1 MIALSAFRCTVPFH
15 QAAVGAISACTS
27 GSCLPATLAL
37 QQCRRALQQV
47 RAQRH
52 ASSTSYDRSGP
63 AAGMLSAVP
72 FAISRQEAD
81 TAFDAYHG
89 TANTLLT
96 KPAAGV
102 QKVKEVY
109 LPLWVGRAQAHS
121 VLKAA
126 EVGFRKYVQRYNPLT
141 KRIEGT
147 FETQWHW
154 VSPNAVFEQY
164 FSPEMVEMQIVA
176 SYHYPLSDISK
187 IRPGPAISSAK
198 PIDRHMMTS
207 SFDGSTRRVSMF
219 EMKAETGRVK
229 AVSAIKNHQ
238 YRAAQDF
245 LLRAYRCD
253 ETRGLNMDVNLLQF
267 SAAPVLMPVFLYSS
281 KHFGNTKV
289 RTFVAGFD
297 GSKVSGVRVYN
308 ETLIGLVTAAFASVL
323 VVASGIWQ
331 NYPALQVVGFA
342 VAAPALL
349 VGVLVKYWPK
359 FRSQMHQVSQDA
371 SQYMNRKTDESGSF
385 STSWTHAY
393 SQFARFRQSQEQA
406 RFSSANNNTSDR
418 SAGHTSILRDPKGY
432 YQLLEIEPSASKA
445 DVQAAFRGLAMKQH
459 PDRFDDPQQ
468 KASATVVFR
477 QILEAYTVLRDDRKR
492 QLYDMNQL

>member
-1 MIALSAFRCTVPFH
+1 MG
-15 QAAVGAISACTS
+15 AVSACKS
-27 GSCLPATLAL
+27 ARCLPTTLAL
-37 QQCRRALQQV
+37 QQYPRTCQQG

-81 TAFDAYHG
+81 IAFDAYHG

-96 KPAAGV
+96 RPAAGV
-102 QKVKEVY
+102 QKVKELY

-126 EVGFRKYVQRYNPLT
+126 EVGFRKYVQRYNPVT
-141 KRIEGT
+141 KRTEGT
-147 FETQWHW
+147 IETQWHW

-187 IRPGPAISSAK
+187 IRPGPAISAAK

-229 AVSAIKNHQ
+229 AISAIKSHQ
-238 YRAAQDF
+238 YRAAEDF

-297 GSKVSGVRVYN
+297 GSKVSGVRLYN

-331 NYPALQVVGFA
+331 TYPALQVFGFA

-349 VGVLVKYWPK
+349 VGFLVKYWPQV
-359 FRSQMHQVSQDA
+359 RNQVHQVSRDA
-371 SQYMNRKTDESGSF
+371 NQYMNRKTDESGSF

-406 RFSSANNNTSDR
+406 RFSSANNNTSGR
-418 SAGHTSILRDPKGY
+418 SAEHSSRDPKGY

-459 PDRFDDPQQ
+459 PDRFDDPKQ
-468 KASATVVFR
+468 KASATVSFR
-477 QILEAYTVLRDDRKR
+477 QILEAYTVLRDDTKR

>member
-1 MIALSAFRCTVPFH
+1 MISLSTLRRTAPFC
-15 QAAVGAISACTS
+15 QAAVGAVNASISA
-27 GSCLPATLAL
+27 GSLPATFAL
-37 QQCRRALQQV
+37 RQCPQTFQSA

-89 TANTLLT
+89 AANTLLSR
-96 KPAAGV
+96 PAAGV
-102 QKVKEVY
+102 QKVKELY

-126 EVGFRKYVQRYNPLT
+126 EVGFRKYVQRYNPAT
-141 KRIEGT
+141 KRTEGT

-164 FSPEMVEMQIVA
+164 FSPEMMEMQIVA
-176 SYHYPLSDISK
+176 SYHYPLSAISK
-187 IRPGPAISSAK
+187 ARPGPAVSAAT
-198 PIDRHMMTS
+198 PIDPHMMTS
-207 SFDGSTRRVSMF
+207 SFDGSTRRVTMF
-219 EMKAETGRVK
+219 DMKAETARVK
-229 AVSAIKNHQ
+229 AISAIKSHQ
-238 YRAAQDF
+238 YRAAEEF
-245 LLRAYRCD
+245 LMRAYRCD
-253 ETRGLNMDVNLLQF
+253 ETRGLKLDVNLLQF

-297 GSKVSGVRVYN
+297 RAKVSGVRVYN
-308 ETLIGLVTAAFASVL
+308 ETIVGLVTAAFASVV
-323 VVASGIWQ
+323 VVASGILQ
-331 NYPALQVVGFA
+331 TYPPLQVFGFA

-349 VGVLVKYWPK
+349 VGFLAKYWPHV
-359 FRSQMHQVSQDA
+359 RNQMHHIRRDA
-371 SQYMNRKTDESGSF
+371 DQYMNRKTDETGSF

-406 RFSSANNNTSDR
+406 RFSSGDNSTSRR
-418 SAGHTSILRDPKGY
+418 SARHSPGDPKGY
-432 YQLLEIEPSASKA
+432 YQLLEVEPSASKA

-459 PDRFDDPQQ
+459 PDRFDDPKQ
-468 KASATVVFR
+468 KQSATVKFR
-477 QILEAYTVLRDDRKR
+477 HILEAYTVLRDDRKR